1 MPSTVDLVDYDGRP
15 KYHPKAALHLFIYL
29 FIYLFITKYLL
40 INRHASK
47 PRISVKK

>member
-15 KYHPKAALHLFIYL
+15 KYPPKAALH
-29 FIYLFITKYLL
+29 LFITKYLL